1 MKHVKARSPESDSRT
16 GVMRTYTLPVV
27 APYRLDLTV
36 SALRR
41 LSTNVVDLFTPEGV
55 YMRAL
60 AGIDEPVVVRVTQVA
75 KAHALSV
82 AIEGDAHD
90 DDAVLGVIARMLG
103 ADIDLRRFYRR
114 AAPVAW
120 LAPLVKR
127 MRGVKPPR
135 YPSLWEACVN
145 AIVFQQISLR
155 AASAVMHRLTMSVG
169 RSLQANDVPIPLY
182 LFPDPERVQRATDH
196 RLHTA
201 GLSANK
207 IGTLRRVAEALSS
220 GALDETALERCTSP
234 NAAAMLRRI
243 KGIGPWTAAIILL
256 RGLGRLDV
264 FPANDSSVANN
275 IAFVAG
281 PEPLDVPRVVNDL
294 GPQRGMLYFHLLLA
308 RLDARAELGRA
319 SFEPRPLDTRADTGA
334 RDPHG

>member
-1 MKHVKARSPESDSRT
+1 
-16 GVMRTYTLPVV
+16 MRTHTLPVV

-41 LSTNVVDLFTPEGV
+41 LSTNIVDLFTPERAYV
-55 YMRAL
+55 RAL
-60 AGIDEPVVVRVTQVA
+60 ARVDEPVIVRVAQVA
-75 KAHALSV
+75 KRALSV
-82 AIEGDAHD
+82 AIEGDARN
-90 DDAVLGVIARMLG
+90 DDAVLAVVGRMLG
-103 ADIDLRRFYRR
+103 ADIDLGKFYRS
-114 AAPVAW
+114 AVPVSW
-120 LAPLVKR
+120 LAPLVER

-155 AASAVMHRLTMSVG
+155 AASAVMHRLTISLG
-169 RSLQANDVPIPLY
+169 RSLRADDIPVPLY
-182 LFPDPERVQRATDH
+182 LFPDAETVQRATDR
-196 RLHTA
+196 RLNAA

-207 IGTLRRVAEALSS
+207 IATLRRVADALSS
-220 GALDETALERCTSP
+220 GSLDASALERCTSP
-234 NAAAMLRRI
+234 DAAVILRRI

-275 IAFVAG
+275 MAFVAG
-281 PEPLDVPRVVNDL
+281 PEPLDVPRVVDDL

-308 RLDARAELGRA
+308 RLDARAEIGRA
-319 SFEPRPLDTRADTGA
+319 SFEPDSLDTRHA
-334 RDPHG
+334 RKHRFV

>member
-1 MKHVKARSPESDSRT
+1 
-16 GVMRTYTLPVV
+16 MRTYALPVV

-41 LSTNVVDLFTPEGV
+41 LSTNIVDLFTPEGAYV
-55 YMRAL
+55 RAL
-60 AGIDEPVVVRVTQVA
+60 AGVDEPMVVRVTQIA

-82 AIEGDAHD
+82 AIEGDARN
-90 DDAVLGVIARMLG
+90 DDAVLRLVGRMLG
-103 ADIDLRRFYRR
+103 ADVDLGKFYRR
-114 AAPVAW
+114 AAPVSW

-145 AIVFQQISLR
+145 AIVFQQISVR
-155 AASAVMHRLTMSVG
+155 AASAVMHRLTISVG
-169 RSLQANDVPIPLY
+169 RSLQADDLPIPLY
-182 LFPDPERVQRATDH
+182 LFPDPESVLRATDH
-196 RLHTA
+196 RLHTV

-207 IGTLRRVAEALSS
+207 IATLRRVAEALSS
-220 GALDETALERCTSP
+220 GALDASALERCTSP
-234 NAAAMLRRI
+234 DAAAILRRI

-264 FPANDSSVANN
+264 FPGNDSSVAHS

-281 PEPLDVPRVVNDL
+281 PEPLDVPRIVDDL

-308 RLDARAELGRA
+308 RLDARAEIGRA
-319 SFEPRPLDTRADTGA
+319 SFEPRSPDTRPDTRSHG
-334 RDPHG
+334 PHK